1 MLANTVSDPPVAA
14 DSPGLSPQHL
24 PAMLQLRFQDA
35 DEQAQALNGWNQ
47 NYLQLSAGQFQGAL
61 CQVQG
66 TGARLFVEQ
75 VQQSV
80 RQTGLL
86 GSGVLAL
93 GIPLFTNGTGMFCGA
108 PCADDVL
115 HVFSGASGFEFRPPR
130 QHTMLG
136 IELQLGV
143 TGATGPHID
152 GSLDRVLPQQ
162 AGTLHL
168 PGRVLAGLRSYLL
181 ELLRSAHADPELLS
195 NTAVVATVADF
206 LLDQMTP
213 AAGADRHT
221 GGLATRWTIVRQAC
235 ARVDATLDAPP
246 TVAQLCLE
254 LGVSRRTL
262 QSGFQHLLG
271 VSPLTYLK
279 AARLQQARRAL
290 KQVGSVTEA
299 ATRSGFWH
307 FGHFAHDYQA
317 LFGEKPS
324 DTLHRYRSR

>member
-1 MLANTVSDPPVAA
+1 MLANTVTDPPAGAVSSCRGRQDTPALA
-14 DSPGLSPQHL
+14 PQHF
-24 PAMLQLRFQDA
+24 RDA
-35 DEQAQALNGWNQ
+35 EEQAQALRGWNQ

-66 TGARLFVEQ
+66 TGARIFIEQ

-93 GIPLFTNGTGMFCGA
+93 GIPLFTDGTGMFCGA
-108 PCADDVL
+108 PCAGDVM

-136 IELQLGV
+136 IELELGGAG
-143 TGATGPHID
+143 TGGQTID
-152 GSLDRVLPQQ
+152 ASHGRELPRQ
-162 AGTLHL
+162 AGTWHL
-168 PGRVLAGLRSYLL
+168 PGHVLAGLRAYLV
-181 ELLRSAHADPELLS
+181 ELMRSARADPDLLS
-195 NTAVVATVADF
+195 NKAVVTTVADF
-206 LLDQMTP
+206 LLDAMTP
-213 AAGADRHT
+213 GTGADRHSA
-221 GGLATRWTIVRQAC
+221 GLASHWPMVRQAC
-235 ARVDATLDAPP
+235 ARVDATLGTPP

-262 QSGFQHLLG
+262 QSGFQQLLG
-271 VSPLTYLK
+271 VSPLAYLK

-299 ATRSGFWH
+299 ATGTGFWH
-307 FGHFAHDYQA
+307 FGHFAHDYQI

-324 DTLHRYRSR
+324 DTLRRYRGN

>member
-1 MLANTVSDPPVAA
+1 MLANAVTDPPTVAGSSCRSSQDTPTLA
-14 DSPGLSPQHL
+14 PQHF
-24 PAMLQLRFQDA
+24 RDA
-35 DEQAQALNGWNQ
+35 EDQAQALHGWNQ

-61 CQVQG
+61 WQVQV
-66 TGARLFVEQ
+66 TGARIFIEQ
-75 VQQSV
+75 IQQSV

-86 GSGVLAL
+86 GRGVLAL
-93 GIPLFTNGTGMFCGA
+93 GIPLFADGTGMFCGA

-136 IELQLGV
+136 IELELGV
-143 TGATGPHID
+143 AGTGGQPID
-152 GSLDRVLPQQ
+152 ASHERELPRQ

-168 PGRVLAGLRSYLL
+168 PGHVWAGLRSYLL
-181 ELLRSAHADPELLS
+181 ELMHSAQVDPQLLS
-195 NTAVVATVADF
+195 NKAVAATVADC
-206 LLDQMTP
+206 LLDAMTP
-213 AAGADRHT
+213 GAGADRQC
-221 GGLATRWTIVRQAC
+221 GGLATHWPMVRQAC
-235 ARVDATLDAPP
+235 ARVDATLGTPP

-271 VSPLTYLK
+271 VSPLAYLK

-299 ATRSGFWH
+299 ATGAGFWH
-307 FGHFAHDYQA
+307 FGHFAHDYQT

-324 DTLHRYRSR
+324 DTLRRYRNN

>member
-1 MLANTVSDPPVAA
+1 MVRL
-14 DSPGLSPQHL
+14 HF
-24 PAMLQLRFQDA
+24 RDA
-35 DEQAQALNGWNQ
+35 EEQALALHGWNQ
-47 NYLQLSAGQFQGAL
+47 HYLQLSAGQFQGAL

-66 TGARLFVEQ
+66 TGARIFIEQ
-75 VQQSV
+75 VEQSV

-86 GSGVLAL
+86 GRGVLAL
-93 GIPLFTNGTGMFCGA
+93 GIPLFANGTGMFCGA
-108 PCADDVL
+108 PCANDVL

-136 IELQLGV
+136 IELELAFAGTSGQ
-143 TGATGPHID
+143 PID
-152 GSLDRVLPQQ
+152 SLHDRVIPRQ
-162 AGTLHL
+162 AGMLHL
-168 PGRVLAGLRSYLL
+168 PGQLLAGLRSYLL
-181 ELLRSAHADPELLS
+181 ALLRSAQADPQLLS
-195 NTAVVATVADF
+195 QPAVVATISDY
-206 LLDQMTP
+206 LLDQITP
-213 AAGADRHT
+213 GSDADRHST
-221 GGLATRWTIVRQAC
+221 GLANHWPMVRQAC

-271 VSPLTYLK
+271 VSPLAYLK

-299 ATRSGFWH
+299 ATGSGFWH

-324 DTLHRYRSR
+324 DTLRRHRGN